1 MTPNE
6 LQFNC
11 THSPAYQTGCL
22 ACQVRYMKMLRSA
35 DRKLSRQKQDAF
47 LSGLPKHR
55 AAQVID
61 VLKGDAA

>member
-1 MTPNE
+1 VTPA
-6 LQFNC
+6 QIQAMC
-11 THSPAYQTGCL
+11 GHYPYYQTGCL
-22 ACQVRYMKMLRSA
+22 GCEVRYMKMLRSA

-47 LSGLPKHR
+47 LASLPKHR